1 MPNINIVVVTA
12 KMIFLLENIKN
23 LIKKVSILLDN
34 EKYKHLKLAIW
45 GVLGVD
51 VRGNVQLN
59 IILTFKFWQE

>member
-12 KMIFLLENIKN
+12 KMIFLLDNIKN

-34 EKYKHLKLAIW
+34 KYKHLKLAIW

-51 VRGNVQLN
+51 VPGNAQLN
-59 IILTFKFWQE
+59 FIILTFKFWQV